1 MNRMH
6 TSLSKFSV
14 AVFTMSTLILS
25 SCSKDK
31 GDDEGGK
38 NEEVVFQDNF
48 DNGAT
53 AIWKAGTSGSATKS
67 IADGHFVLTHTGS
80 AAAVYKTWA
89 ATNVFTAGH
98 AKQAI
103 EIKQT
108 HVKGHDYDK
117 AGLLFAVAD
126 ENYILA
132 FQVGNKEFRIYQK
145 VNTTNTNLV
154 PWTASSH
161 IKGALN
167 ESNQLKVTLA
177 DGKLQFYINNNLV
190 ATMEAG
196 PIKTLD
202 KVGFEI
208 VKGAAAE
215 ATYKVDYLKAIK
227 L

>member
-1 MNRMH
+1 MTRIH
-6 TSLSKFSV
+6 ASFPKFSL
-14 AVFTMSTLILS
+14 AVFTLSALLAS

-31 GDDEGGK
+31 GDYPKKED
-38 NEEVVFQDNF
+38 VVFQDNF
-48 DNGAT
+48 DNGVT
-53 AIWKAGTSGSATKS
+53 AIWQPGTSGPVTKS
-67 IADGHFVLTHTGS
+67 VADGHFVLTHSGT

-89 ATNVFTAGH
+89 STKVFAAAH
-98 AKQAI
+98 SKQAI

-108 HVKGHDYDK
+108 HVKGHEYDK
-117 AGLLFAVAD
+117 AGLLFSVAD

-132 FQVGNKEFRIYQK
+132 FQVGDKEFRIYQK
-145 VNTTNTNLV
+145 VNATNTNLV
-154 PWTASSH
+154 QWTVSPH

-167 ESNQLKVTLA
+167 ESNKLKVTLA
-177 DGKLQFYINNNLV
+177 EGKLQYYINDALV

-196 PIKTLD
+196 PITTLD

-208 VKGAAAE
+208 VKGASAE